1 MLVSHVSQSCHSV
14 SHVIQSVM
22 SVSHVS
28 QSCQS
33 VMSVSHV
40 IHVERYSFAVVEL

>member
-1 MLVSHVSQSCHSV
+1 MSVSQSC
-14 SHVIQSVM
+14 QSVM